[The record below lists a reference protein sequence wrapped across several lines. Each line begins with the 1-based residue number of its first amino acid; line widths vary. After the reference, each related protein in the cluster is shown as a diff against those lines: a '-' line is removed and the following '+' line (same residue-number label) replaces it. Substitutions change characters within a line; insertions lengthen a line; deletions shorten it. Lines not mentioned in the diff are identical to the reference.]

1 MGRREGN
8 KLKPKGVRENEAVG
22 EGGGGDEHGKMKSL
36 RLGGGDETSDGTD
49 GYYPSNRLN
58 TCIHTHTLAV

>member
-1 MGRREGN
+1 MKPWGR
-8 KLKPKGVRENEAVG
+8 
-22 EGGGGDEHGKMKSL
+22 GGGGDEHGKMKSL